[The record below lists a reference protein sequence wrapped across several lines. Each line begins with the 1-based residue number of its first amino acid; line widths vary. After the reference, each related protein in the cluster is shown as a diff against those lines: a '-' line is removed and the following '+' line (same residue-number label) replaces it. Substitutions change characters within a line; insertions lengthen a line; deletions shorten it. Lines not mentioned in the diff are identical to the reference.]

1 MKHMIIAAF
10 LVFGFA
16 TPALAGHCPKDIRKV
31 SAALADQDNAR
42 ASNLRDK
49 GRSLHKAGKHK
60 ESLAA
65 LHQAMKMLGI
75 KH

>member
-1 MKHMIIAAF
+1 MRRMIIAVI

-31 SAALADQDNAR
+31 SAALAEQDNAK

-49 GRSLHKAGKHK
+49 GQSLHNAGKHR
-60 ESLAA
+60 ESLTA

>member
-1 MKHMIIAAF
+1 MKSMIIAVV

-42 ASNLRDK
+42 ARNLRDK
-49 GRSLHKAGKHK
+49 GQSLHTAGKHK

-65 LHQAMKMLGI
+65 LHQAMKILGME
-75 KH
+75 H

>member
-1 MKHMIIAAF
+1 MKTSIIAAI

-31 SAALADQDNAR
+31 SAALQGQDNAKAR
-42 ASNLRDK
+42 NLRDK

-60 ESLAA
+60 ESLVA
-65 LHQAMKMLGI
+65 LHRAMKMLDLE
-75 KH
+75 H

>member
-1 MKHMIIAAF
+1 MKRMIIAAI

-31 SAALADQDNAR
+31 SAALADQNNAR
-42 ASNLRDK
+42 ATNLRDK
-49 GRSLHKAGKHK
+49 GRKLHKAGKHK
-60 ESLAA
+60 ESLTA
-65 LHQAMKMLGI
+65 LHQAMKILSV